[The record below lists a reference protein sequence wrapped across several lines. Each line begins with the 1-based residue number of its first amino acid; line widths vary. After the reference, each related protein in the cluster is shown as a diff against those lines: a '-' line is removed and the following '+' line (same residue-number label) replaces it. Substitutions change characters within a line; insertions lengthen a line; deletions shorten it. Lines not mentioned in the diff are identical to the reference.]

1 MCVCVWF
8 FRKREEMEAR
18 RQKASAEYNTE
29 MHAVALQHQA
39 KEKEAMAKI
48 LGLAM
53 LAKKN

>member
-1 MCVCVWF
+1 VWF